1 MPLDL
6 DDAKRPKKRW
16 VPFDGHLAGV
26 EILVRF
32 FGTEDTQRFRNRLQ
46 SEGII
51 SVTKD
56 DPLRINT
63 GREAAFF
70 REIAKQYVLDWRVAE
85 GYPPSTIRSD
95 EHPEGP
101 APYDTEKM
109 ADVLRAYPSA
119 FAMVMS
125 SVGNEAGFFG
135 PGSNGS
141 TPS

>member
-16 VPFDGHLAGV
+16 VAFDGHLIGV
-26 EILVRF
+26 EILVQF
-32 FGTEDTQRFRNRLQ
+32 FGTEDSQRFRNRLQ

-51 SVTKD
+51 TVTKD
-56 DPLRINT
+56 DPLKINI

-70 REIAKQYVLDWRVAE
+70 REIAKKYVLDWRVAE
-85 GYPPSTIRSD
+85 GFPPETIRSD
-95 EHPEGP
+95 EHPEG
-101 APYDTEKM
+101 APYDAEKM

-119 FAMVMS
+119 FTLVMR
-125 SVGNEAGFFG
+125 SVGDENGFFG
-135 PGSNGS
+135 LGSNGS